1 MAGSVATVLACM
13 RRPDIAS
20 DAVWRKVGVG
30 APSGRVVVVKSSSE
44 CSFAMIVASAENIRN
59 SSIKCGYE
67 ASVRCLRIRR
77 LASTHG
83 VTEPLRSRHE
93 NDLGAHCV
101 HDTVTVSRSTGP
113 DDGRWKHQSTCRGG
127 RHRRLKRPFWHACA
141 APASPLIRSGARL
154 ASVHHQAA
162 WWW

>member
-1 MAGSVATVLACM
+1 M

-44 CSFAMIVASAENIRN
+44 CSFAMIIASAENIRN
-59 SSIKCGYE
+59 SSIKYGYE
-67 ASVRCLRIRR
+67 ASVSCLRIRR

-141 APASPLIRSGARL
+141 VLTPPLIQPGARL

>member
-1 MAGSVATVLACM
+1 M

-67 ASVRCLRIRR
+67 ASFRCLRTRR

-83 VTEPLRSRHE
+83 VTEPLRPRHE

-127 RHRRLKRPFWHACA
+127 RHRRLKRPFWRVCA

>member
-1 MAGSVATVLACM
+1 MAASVATVLACM
-13 RRPDIAS
+13 RCPDIAS
-20 DAVWRKVGVG
+20 DAVWRKVGIG
-30 APSGRVVVVKSSSE
+30 APSGRVVVVKPSSE

-67 ASVRCLRIRR
+67 ASVSSLRTRR

-127 RHRRLKRPFWHACA
+127 QHRRLKRPFWHAYA
-141 APASPLIRSGARL
+141 VPTSPLIRPGARL

>member
-67 ASVRCLRIRR
+67 ASFRCLRTRR

-83 VTEPLRSRHE
+83 VTEPLRPRHE

-101 HDTVTVSRSTGP
+101 YDTVTVSRSTGP

-127 RHRRLKRPFWHACA
+127 RHRRLKRLFWHACA
-141 APASPLIRSGARL
+141 VPT
-154 ASVHHQAA
+154 
-162 WWW
+162 

>member
-1 MAGSVATVLACM
+1 M

-20 DAVWRKVGVG
+20 DAVWRKVGIG
-30 APSGRVVVVKSSSE
+30 APSGRVVVVKPSSE

-67 ASVRCLRIRR
+67 AFVRCLRIRR

-113 DDGRWKHQSTCRGG
+113 DDGRWTRTVRGEVVFCSIL
-127 RHRRLKRPFWHACA
+127 RVF
-141 APASPLIRSGARL
+141 
-154 ASVHHQAA
+154 
-162 WWW
+162 